1 MLQSIN
7 DRASSWVAYV
17 IIGLIVFSFALFGIG
32 SYLGGSKALVAATV
46 NGEDILAD
54 RIQQTV
60 VSLRQRGQNDPSLKQ
75 KVLESAVNDIILS
88 QQAKENGYRASNQ
101 EVYDWISTNPEFQK
115 DGVFDPNTYEIL
127 LSSSRRSKT
136 DYEASIR
143 TMLTNQQLTRSISST
158 AFLPESD
165 IKRFQQL
172 QNQTR
177 NIETYT
183 FKMDDYKSQ
192 VSISSDE
199 VKAYYDANL
208 TQFMTIEK
216 VKLSAVALNQSDL
229 EAKVEL
235 MGDTLQVI
243 YDDNLDRYV
252 EPEQRKLA
260 HILIKV
266 GAEEGAEK
274 NAKEKALTLFDD
286 IIADKISFEKAA
298 STISEDIVAAKKSG
312 ELGLFVRG
320 DMGAEFEKVA
330 FSLEKGKI
338 SEPTLTEA
346 GFEIIKLLDVVAS
359 KQKSFADVKAD
370 IEKEYRIEQA
380 EKAFANNSEKLE
392 TLAFE
397 NDSSLDMAADSLET
411 KIQESAWIERG
422 VSPLS
427 KTAESADDI
436 FSSPKILSTAFSED
450 VLNKGKNSELIEIDS
465 QTVAVIRVQDHQL
478 PQQKLLA
485 DVTDN
490 IKEIL
495 SIQKTRKLL
504 IEKGEVALKTL
515 KASGEWSS
523 VNDAIGSIDKLEK
536 KVDLKRNDAG
546 LSPELLDK
554 VFSMG
559 KPVEGKSIFSNV
571 VLASGDYVLVGLNTV
586 KEGASDEAEAE
597 ILQSVLVSTY
607 GSAEKNA
614 LVKALRDRAKVEF
627 FPENIQ

>member
-32 SYLGGSKALVAATV
+32 SYLGGSGALVAATV
-46 NGEDILAD
+46 NGEDIFAD

-60 VSLRQRGQNDPSLKQ
+60 VSLRQRGQNDPTLKQ
-75 KVLESAVNDIILS
+75 KVLEGAVNDAILS

-101 EVYDWISTNPEFQK
+101 EVYDWISTNPDFQK
-115 DGVFDPNTYEIL
+115 EGVFDANTYDLL

-136 DYEASIR
+136 DYEAGIR
-143 TMLTNQQLTRSISST
+143 TMLSNQQLTRSISST
-158 AFLPESD
+158 AFLPEAD

-183 FKMDDYKSQ
+183 LKMDDFKSQ
-192 VSISSDE
+192 VSVSSDE
-199 VKAYYDANL
+199 IKAYYDANL
-208 TQFMTIEK
+208 AKFMTVEK
-216 VKLSAVALNQSDL
+216 VKLSAVALKQGDL
-229 EAKVEL
+229 EEKVEL

-252 EPEQRKLA
+252 EPEQRRLA

-266 GAEEGAEK
+266 GLEEGAEDK
-274 NAKEKALTLFDD
+274 AKEKSLTLFDD
-286 IIADKISFEKAA
+286 IITDKISFEDAA
-298 STISEDIVAAKKSG
+298 STVSEDKIAAKKSG
-312 ELGLFVRG
+312 ELGLIIRG
-320 DMGAEFEKVA
+320 DMGEAFDKVA

-338 SEPTLTEA
+338 SEPILTDA
-346 GFEIIKLLDVVAS
+346 GFEIIKLLDILPS
-359 KQKSFADVKAD
+359 KQKAFADVKAE

-380 EKAFANNSEKLE
+380 EKVFANNSEKLE

-397 NDSSLDMAADSLET
+397 NDSSLDMAAESLET
-411 KIQESAWIERG
+411 KLQASDWIERG
-422 VSPLS
+422 VSSAL
-427 KTAESADDI
+427 KAEDF

-465 QTVAVIRVQDHQL
+465 QTVAVIRVQEHQL
-478 PQQKLLA
+478 PQQKILA

-504 IEKGEVALKTL
+504 IEKGEVALKIL
-515 KASGEWSS
+515 KDSAEWSS
-523 VNDAIGSIDKLEK
+523 INDTIGSVNKLEK
-536 KVDLKRNDAG
+536 KVDVKRNARDV
-546 LSPELLDK
+546 SPELLSK

-559 KPVEGKSIFSNV
+559 KPAEGKSLFSNV

-586 KEGASDEAEAE
+586 KEGATEEAEAK

-607 GSAEKNA
+607 GSAEQNA
-614 LVKALRDRAKVEF
+614 LIKALRDRAKVEF